1 MKNKAL
7 LMFVLISTV
16 VIPAVAFA
24 QSSDAPAAKDTV
36 VATPAQPAATAKEI
50 AIYGEVQ
57 NVNAP
62 AATIAV
68 QYYDYDSDTE
78 KTTEVVA
85 GNNAKLENAKTV
97 ADIKKGDWVDV
108 TYTVV
113 DGKNIANLISVEKEE
128 PAETSPAPEAATA
141 APAAQ

>member
-1 MKNKAL
+1 MMKNKAL
-7 LMFVLISTV
+7 LMFVLISTFM
-16 VIPAVAFA
+16 IPAIAVA
-24 QSSDAPAAKDTV
+24 QSSDAPAVKDT
-36 VATPAQPAATAKEI
+36 APAQPAATAKEI

-85 GNNAKLENAKTV
+85 GNNVKLENAKTV

-113 DGKNIANLISVEKEE
+113 DGKNIASLISVEKEE